1 MSDPFQQRAPE
12 DILLPRSNN
21 FRTTNNSNDN
31 RQSLTWS
38 RVMLS
43 NDSSIPPP
51 RSGAA
56 SVVVKGRL
64 YMVCVCVDLCDCDV
78 YV

>member
-1 MSDPFQQRAPE
+1 
-12 DILLPRSNN
+12 
-21 FRTTNNSNDN
+21 
-31 RQSLTWS
+31 
-38 RVMLS
+38 MLS